1 MVEIKNS
8 RHNAFTIVEVLLA
21 LVIISV
27 MLAAVAVA
35 FDASMRNYQ
44 ANDTMIRSINQARQ
58 ALLRITNDLRNAQAV
73 ALVGTST
80 NSQYV
85 HYLSHNYNRSGQ
97 DDPTNSQISLI
108 TADDRDMTYGLRTID
123 GKPCLV
129 LITNDDLTDQ
139 EYYVLCENISSITFD
154 RYYDMSSNPIKVRY
168 VTIVLSIT
176 DPKTNQTQK
185 TVAAAVVRKN
195 AL

>member
-1 MVEIKNS
+1 MVKIKKNVY
-8 RHNAFTIVEVLLA
+8 RFGFTIVEVLLA

-44 ANDTMIRSINQARQ
+44 ANDAMTRNINQARQ
-58 ALLRITNDLRNAQAV
+58 ALLRITNDLRNAKAV
-73 ALVGTST
+73 ALIGTST
-80 NSQYV
+80 NSQY
-85 HYLSHNYNRSGQ
+85 SGH
-97 DDPTNSQISLI
+97 DPNNTQISLI
-108 TADDRDMTYGLRTID
+108 TTDNHDITYGLRTVD

-129 LITNDDLTDQ
+129 LITNDNLTDQ
-139 EYYVLCENISSITFD
+139 EYYVLCENISAITFD
-154 RYYDMSSNPIKVRY
+154 RYYDTNSNPIKVRY

-176 DPKTNQTQK
+176 DPKTNLTQK
-185 TVAAAVVRKN
+185 AVAAAVVRKN